1 MEREDE
7 KPKTKRASKAAP
19 RKMTERRLHN
29 IAKFYV
35 ERFATTAANLRRV
48 LTRRVDKAC
57 KHHGDDRA
65 AMLPWVEAAVEKL
78 VKLKVVDDARYALD
92 RARSLRRLGRS
103 PQKIRASLMAKGV
116 ASALVRDAIAATE
129 LTDSGGDATYEAA
142 VAYARRRRLGPFRVF
157 KGSADDKRKQATKDL
172 AAMGRA
178 GFSYDMARRVMALTP
193 DEPAA

>member
-1 MEREDE
+1 MASEAE
-7 KPKTKRASKAAP
+7 KPKAKRTKAVP

-48 LTRRVDKAC
+48 LTRRLDKAC

-65 AMLPWVEAAVEKL
+65 AMLPWVDAAVEKL
-78 VKLKVVDDARYALD
+78 VKLKVIDDARYALD
-92 RARSLRRLGRS
+92 RARALRRLGRS
-103 PQKIRASLMAKGV
+103 PQKIRAYLTAKGV
-116 ASALVRDAIAATE
+116 ASALVREAIAATE
-129 LTDSGGDATYEAA
+129 ITDSGKDATYEAA

-157 KGSADDKRKQATKDL
+157 KGSAEDKRKQATKDL

-178 GFSYDMARRVMALTP
+178 GFAYDVAKRVMALTA
-193 DEPAA
+193 EEAAA